1 MRKKLKIVVDTN
13 VIVSGLL
20 VPGSSPAKII
30 DAWIAG
36 RSFQPM
42 ISRDLMTEV
51 NEVLRRPKIK
61 ARLTKKRMIFC
72 AWHSRNL
79 VVT

>member
-1 MRKKLKIVVDTN
+1 MRKKPNVVVDTN

-20 VPGSSPAKII
+20 VSESAPAKII

-36 RSFQPM
+36 RAFQPVLSKEL
-42 ISRDLMTEV
+42 IAEV

-61 ARLTKKRMIFC
+61 ARLTKKL
-72 AWHSRNL
+72 SQL
-79 VVT
+79 KVV